1 MATEEQDRVRVAL
14 NMLKSDFEELKQL
27 AAEDGETVSGY
38 LRKALAT
45 EKYLKERTK
54 SGGRV
59 LIEED
64 GTQREVVF
72 R

>member
-1 MATEEQDRVRVAL
+1 
-14 NMLKSDFEELKQL
+14 LKDK
-27 AAEDGETVSGY
+27 
-38 LRKALAT
+38 
-45 EKYLKERTK
+45 TK

-64 GTQREVVF
+64 GTQREIVF